1 VRKSL
6 GVALVAAVVAAAV
19 TAIVAL
25 WLPAV
30 NASKDRTWLAAGQRA
45 LAQVT
50 LPASYR
56 PYDNATA
63 KIKVCSNGPDL
74 RCFVGAGRG
83 AGCNGAVG
91 ERARQGGVSPGA
103 ITGQPADLR
112 HPSASHRQPDRGR
125 PVCASDSA
133 RAPHV
138 PPGLSGNVRRTARRS
153 TVSLWLAA
161 AR

>member
-74 RCFVGAGRG
+74 RCFVGAGNPQQNVAAVQAAMEPLASGPVRAACHPVPLPGSPPTCVIPVPVTGSRIVVDLFARVIPRG
-83 AGCNGAVG
+83 P
-91 ERARQGGVSPGA
+91 RM
-103 ITGQPADLR
+103 
-112 HPSASHRQPDRGR
+112 SHLVYRGTY
-125 PVCASDSA
+125 VEL
-133 RAPHV
+133 HV
-138 PPGLSGNVRRTARRS
+138 DQR
-153 TVSLWLAA
+153 
-161 AR
+161 